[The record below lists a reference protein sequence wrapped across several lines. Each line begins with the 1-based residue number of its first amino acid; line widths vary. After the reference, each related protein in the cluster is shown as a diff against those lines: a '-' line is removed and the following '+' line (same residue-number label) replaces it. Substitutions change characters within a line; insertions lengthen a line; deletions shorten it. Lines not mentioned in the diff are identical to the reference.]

1 MIFTE
6 SLESMQAFWFVR
18 SVQFFVFYLKLLW

>member
-18 SVQFFVFYLKLLW
+18 SVQFFVFYLKLSW